1 MPAAPPPRKN
11 DQVILVEGARQNNLK
26 GVNVAFPLGAITAVT
41 GVSGSGKSSLA
52 FDTLYAEGQRRY
64 VESFSPYARQ
74 FMERMDRPDVD
85 RVAGVLPAVAVDQKN
100 TIKASRSTVGTVT
113 ELTDYTKLLYARA
126 GQLHC
131 RGCGEPVASDTPRAA
146 AGRLIDAHPGAT
158 ALILFEWLARQR
170 DEALAWLERQGYR
183 RIWADGQVVKI
194 QDAAAATGDP
204 ERPLR
209 VVADRVALEPARL
222 DRITESLEAAMA
234 RGGGQA
240 LALVPGEDGSELRFS
255 RGRHCAACDISY
267 PSPQPNLFSYNS
279 PLGACPTC
287 NGFGAV
293 IDLDM
298 ELVIPDA
305 RQSLAGGAVRPWT
318 SDGTRGER
326 RDMLGFCAEVG
337 ISTDVPWGD
346 LPGEARHLITEGDKG
361 HGWYGINGWFRWL
374 ERKTYK
380 MHVRVLLS
388 RYRAYVPCPD
398 CAGTRLRP
406 EALLYRLGGLDM
418 GQLNARTLEQAR
430 DFFQTLRLGPEAQGA
445 TGPVMT
451 EIRSRLGYLC
461 QAGVGYLTL
470 DRQSRTLSGGE
481 VQRVNL
487 TTAIGSALV
496 NTLYVLDEPSV
507 GLHPRDNERLMA
519 VLERLKANRNTI
531 VLVEHD
537 EAIIRRCDHMVDLG
551 PGPGAAGG
559 EVVYEGPPSQLCT
572 ATERSVTARYLCQ
585 GGEGMPRP
593 RPRPVDP
600 KAPALTVRGARAFN
614 LQGIDVALPLGR
626 LTVITGVSGSG
637 KSTLVG
643 DVLHRGL
650 VRLQGKP
657 ADRPGAHDGIEGW
670 QGLSAVVL
678 VDQAPVGTTPRSN
691 PATYVKAMDPIR
703 KAFAATE
710 EAGKRGFGPGA
721 FSFNVQ
727 GGRCEACQ
735 GNGFERVEMQFLADS
750 YVTCEKCGG
759 RRFKDEV
766 LGIKLQGLN
775 IHEVLQLTVTQARAF
790 FAEQKETARRLE
802 VLELAGLGYLTL
814 GQPLSTLSG
823 GESQRL
829 KLCRHLALE
838 KNEGALFL
846 LDEPTTGLHLGDVR
860 RLLENL
866 QALVEQGN
874 TVVVIEHHLDLIAQ
888 ADWVVDLGP
897 EGGDQGGRVVA
908 AGPPTNIAACKES
921 HTGAFLA
928 RHLSGADT
936 SPARDPGAPAATLA
950 PEQMVVRGAR
960 VNNLRNLT
968 VEIPR
973 DKFVVVTGPSGSGKS
988 SLAFDVLFAEGQRRF
1003 MDCLSPYAR
1012 QYVAQVARPDLDE
1025 LLGVPPTVCISQ
1037 LTSRGGH
1044 NSTVATMTEIYH
1056 YLRLL
1061 YARLG
1066 VQHCPTCG
1074 ARVSGLSSNDL
1085 VEQIISIY
1093 SGKFTKI
1100 LSPAVRGRKGFHK
1113 EIFKRAAARGHDE
1126 VRVDGQVLP
1135 LQPPPELDRYR
1146 EHDMEYVVAE
1156 LKISEATRGEL
1167 AGVIADAL
1175 DLGGGTVY
1183 LLPRR
1188 RKRPDKLSLDL
1199 HCAACKRGFDPPD
1212 PRLFSFNSQAGACP
1226 ACEGSGLDPAAP
1238 DDDDLHGGDPLHCPA
1253 CQGTRLS
1260 DLARSVLL
1268 GGLPITELTALTPGG
1283 LRRRL
1288 AKIGNNLSGAHQT
1301 VAGPALAEI
1310 DARCRF
1316 LDTVG
1321 LEYLG
1326 LSRGARTLS
1335 GGEAQ
1340 RVRLASQLSADLR
1353 GVLYVLD
1360 EPTIGLHPVD
1370 NERLLAA
1377 LDRLTARGNTVL
1389 VVEHDD
1395 ETIRRAD
1402 YIVDMGPGGGI
1413 KGGEVVSAGPAA
1425 QVLADPRSPT
1435 AQAMARP
1442 GRERALHRDRDLDPS
1457 LPRLRLSGA
1466 SHHNLREL
1474 EMELPLGR
1482 LCVVTGVSGSG
1493 KSSLVRDVLGQ
1504 GLRRLIAGEDPAI
1517 GRLTLEGD
1525 ARPKRVREIDQ
1536 SPIGKTPASTP
1547 STYVGLMTHL
1557 RKLFAGVPEARARGF
1572 GPGRFSYNVKE
1583 GRCEHCNGQGEVKHE
1598 MSFLP
1603 DVRVPCE
1610 ACHGRRYN
1618 PDTLQVRYHGRS
1630 IAGVLEATVSE
1641 ALELLSAVPPVRR
1654 SLELLRDVGL
1664 DYLTLGQ
1671 PSNTLSGGEAQRV
1684 KLVEELRKEGGA
1696 GAFYIMDEP
1705 STGLHA
1711 SDLARLLEVLQRLV
1725 DRGDTVVIIEHNL
1738 DFIASADWIVDLGP
1752 GGGEGGG
1759 QLMYQGPRDGLLS
1772 HPESPTA
1779 AYLRAFLE

>member
-1 MPAAPPPRKN
+1 MSD
-11 DQVILVEGARQNNLK
+11 DQQILVEGARQNNLK
-26 GVNVAFPLGAITAVT
+26 GVTVGFPLGAITAVT

-74 FMERMDRPDVD
+74 FMERMDRPAVE

-126 GQLHC
+126 ATLHC
-131 RGCGEPVASDTPRAA
+131 RSCGEPVASDTPRAA
-146 AGRLIDAHPGAT
+146 AERLVDAHQGAT
-158 ALILFEWLARQR
+158 ALILFRWLARQR
-170 DEALAWLERQGYR
+170 EDALEWLERQGYR
-183 RIWADGQVVKI
+183 RLWSNGEVVKI
-194 QDAAAATGDP
+194 DHPPAAADDP
-204 ERPLR
+204 DQPLV
-209 VVADRVALEPARL
+209 VVADRVALVPGKLA
-222 DRITESLEAAMA
+222 RITESIEAAME

-240 LALVPGEDGSELRFS
+240 LAVVPGDHGAPPAEHDFS
-255 RGRHCAACDISY
+255 RGRHCAACDIFY
-267 PSPQPNLFSYNS
+267 TAPQPNLFSYNS

-293 IDLDM
+293 IALDHD
-298 ELVIPDA
+298 LVIPDHG
-305 RQSLAGGAVRPWT
+305 RTLEGGAVRPWS
-318 SDGTRGER
+318 SDGTHRER
-326 RDMLGFCAEVG
+326 RDLFRYCEKAG
-337 ISTDVPWGD
+337 IPLDVPWRE
-346 LPGEARHLITEGDKG
+346 LPGDARQRIREGERG
-361 HGWYGINGWFRWL
+361 ARWYGIDGWFRWL
-374 ERKTYK
+374 ERKTYR

-398 CAGTRLRP
+398 CGGARLRP
-406 EALLYRLGGLDM
+406 EALLYRLGGLDL
-418 GQLNARTLEQAR
+418 GQLYTRTLEQAR
-430 DFFQTLRLGPEAQGA
+430 DFFADLDLGAEAGAA
-445 TGPVMT
+445 TGPVLA

-519 VLERLKANRNTI
+519 VLERLRANRNTI

-537 EAIIRRCDHMVDLG
+537 EAIIRRCDHLIDLG
-551 PGPGAAGG
+551 PGPGGQGG
-559 EVVYEGPPSQLCT
+559 EVVYQGPPARLCE
-572 ATERSVTARYLCQ
+572 ATDRSATARYMCE
-585 GGEGMPRP
+585 GGEQMPP
-593 RPRPVDP
+593 PAPRPVAAELP
-600 KAPALTVRGARAFN
+600 RLTVRGATAHN
-614 LQGIDVALPLGR
+614 LRGEDVALPLGR

-650 VRLQGKP
+650 RRLQGEP
-657 ADRPGAHDGIEGW
+657 ADRPGEHEAIEGW
-670 QGLSAVVL
+670 EQLSGVLL

-691 PATYVKAMDPIR
+691 PATYVKAFDPIR

-710 EAGKRGFGPGA
+710 EAGARGFGPGA

-759 RRFKDEV
+759 RRFKDELLSV
-766 LGIKLQGLN
+766 KLRGKN
-775 IHEVLQLTVTQARAF
+775 IHDVLQLTVTEARAF
-790 FAEQKETARRLE
+790 FEERKDVARRLGL
-802 VLELAGLGYLTL
+802 LEQAGLGYLTL

-829 KLCRHLALE
+829 KLCRHLGLE
-838 KNEGALFL
+838 KREGALFL

-860 RLLENL
+860 RLIENL
-866 QALVEQGN
+866 NALVDRGN
-874 TVVVIEHHLDLIAQ
+874 TVVVIEHHLDLIAR

-897 EGGDQGGRVVA
+897 EGGDGGGRVVA
-908 AGPPTNIAACKES
+908 QGPPPEIARCPES
-921 HTGAFLA
+921 HTGRFLA
-928 RHLSGADT
+928 RHLSGHGS
-936 SPARDPGAPAATLA
+936 SPAREAGPPAATLA
-950 PEQMVVRGAR
+950 PERMVVRGAR
-960 VNNLRNLT
+960 VNNLRGLSL
-968 VEIPR
+968 EIPR
-973 DKFVVVTGPSGSGKS
+973 DRLVVVTGPSGSGKS

-1037 LTSRGGH
+1037 LNSRGGR

-1066 VQHCPTCG
+1066 VLHCPTCG
-1074 ARVSGLSSNDL
+1074 QRVSGLAVEDL
-1085 VEQIISIY
+1085 VGQVLDLHG
-1093 SGKFTKI
+1093 GK
-1100 LSPAVRGRKGFHK
+1100 LARVLAPAVRGRKGFHK
-1113 EIFKRAAARGHDE
+1113 DIFKRALARGHAE
-1126 VRVDGQVLP
+1126 VRVDGRILP
-1135 LQPPPELDRYR
+1135 LDPMPELVRYQ
-1146 EHDMEYVVAE
+1146 EHDIEYVVAD
-1156 LKISEATRGEL
+1156 LKISADTGEEL
-1167 AGVIADAL
+1167 ERHLADAL
-1175 DLGGGTVY
+1175 ELGSGSVA

-1199 HCAACKRGFDPPD
+1199 YCAACKEGFDPPD

-1226 ACEGSGLDPAAP
+1226 SCEGTGLDPVAADAEEDGRAP
-1238 DDDDLHGGDPLHCPA
+1238 ECPA
-1253 CQGTRLS
+1253 CDGARLS
-1260 DLARSVLL
+1260 PLARSVLM
-1268 GGLPITELTALTPGG
+1268 GTPGLSIG
-1283 LRRRL
+1283 EVAAMTPPALRRHLARL
-1288 AKIGNNLSGAHQT
+1288 VANLSPAHED

-1310 DARCRF
+1310 EARCRF
-1316 LDTVG
+1316 LETVG
-1321 LEYLG
+1321 LDYLE

-1340 RVRLASQLSADLR
+1340 RVRLAAQLSADLR

-1370 NERLLAA
+1370 NERLLGA
-1377 LDRLTARGNTVL
+1377 LQRLTARGNTVL

-1402 YIVDMGPGGGI
+1402 HLIDMGPGGGRG
-1413 KGGEVVSAGPAA
+1413 GGEVVAAGPADE
-1425 QVLADPRSPT
+1425 VLAHEASPT
-1435 AQAMARP
+1435 ARAMALSGP
-1442 GRERALHRDRDLDPS
+1442 ERCLHRGRDTDQGV
-1457 LPRLRLSGA
+1457 PRLHLSGVT
-1466 SHHNLREL
+1466 HHNLAEL
-1474 EMELPLGR
+1474 DVEFPMGCLT
-1482 LCVVTGVSGSG
+1482 VVTGVSGSG

-1504 GLRRLIAGEDPAI
+1504 GLRRLTAGQEPLLGHIQVEGA
-1517 GRLTLEGD
+1517 TL
-1525 ARPKRVREIDQ
+1525 PKRVREIDQ

-1547 STYVGLMTHL
+1547 ATYVGLMTHL

-1572 GPGRFSYNVKE
+1572 TPARFSYNVKE
-1583 GRCEHCNGQGEVKHE
+1583 GRCEHCMGQGEVKHE

-1610 ACHGRRYN
+1610 ACQGRRYN
-1618 PDTLQVRYHGRS
+1618 PDTLQVRYHGRT
-1630 IAGVLEATVSE
+1630 IAGVLEATVDE
-1641 ALELLSAVPPVRR
+1641 ALDLLSAVPPVRR

-1696 GAFYIMDEP
+1696 GALYIMDEP

-1711 SDLARLLEVLQRLV
+1711 SDLERLLQVLQRLV
-1725 DRGDTVVIIEHNL
+1725 DRGDTVVVIEHNL
-1738 DFIASADWIVDLGP
+1738 DVIASADWLIDLGP
-1752 GGGEGGG
+1752 GGGERGG
-1759 QLMYQGPRDGLLS
+1759 QLMYQGPREGLL
-1772 HPESPTA
+1772 EDDASPTA
-1779 AYLRAFLE
+1779 AYLRRFLIGPR

>member
-1 MPAAPPPRKN
+1 M
-11 DQVILVEGARQNNLK
+11 EGARQNNLK

-74 FMERMDRPDVD
+74 FMERMDRPAVD

-113 ELTDYTKLLYARA
+113 ELTDFTKLLYARA
-126 GQLHC
+126 ALLHC

-146 AGRLIDAHPGAT
+146 AGRLIQAHPGAT
-158 ALILFEWLARQR
+158 ALILFQWLARQR
-170 DEALAWLERQGYR
+170 EEALKWLERQGYR
-183 RIWADGQVVKI
+183 RIWADGEVVKI
-194 QDAAAATGDP
+194 SGSAAAAADP
-204 ERPLR
+204 SRPLL
-209 VVADRVALEPARL
+209 VVADRVALEPRRL

-240 LALVPGEDGSELRFS
+240 LAMVPALNDEDPPTEHRFS
-255 RGRHCAACDISY
+255 RGRHCAGCDISY
-267 PSPQPNLFSYNS
+267 ASPQPNLFSYNS

-293 IDLDM
+293 IALDM
-298 ELVIPDA
+298 DLIIPDA
-305 RQSLAGGAVRPWT
+305 RRSLAGGAVRPWT
-318 SDGTRGER
+318 SDGTAAER
-326 RDMLGFCAEVG
+326 RDMIGFCQEAGVP
-337 ISTDVPWGD
+337 TDVPWSD
-346 LPGEARHLITEGDKG
+346 LPGSARHLITDGDRAA
-361 HGWYGINGWFRWL
+361 GWYGINGWFRWL

-398 CAGTRLRP
+398 CGGARLRP
-406 EALLYRLGGLDM
+406 EALLYRLGGLNI
-418 GQLNARTLEQAR
+418 GELYRRTLEQAR
-430 DFFQTLRLGPEAQGA
+430 TFFQELRLEAELQAA
-445 TGPVMT
+445 TGPVMS
-451 EIRSRLGYLC
+451 EIRARLGYLC
-461 QAGVGYLTL
+461 KAGVGYLSL

-519 VLERLKANRNTI
+519 VLERLRANRNTI

-537 EAIIRRCDHMVDLG
+537 EEIIRRCDHVIDLG

-559 EVVYEGPPSQLCT
+559 EVVYAGPPARICE
-572 ATERSVTARYLCQ
+572 ATEPSVTARYLCNK
-585 GGEGMPRP
+585 GEGMPP
-593 RPRPVDP
+593 LKPRPV
-600 KAPALTVRGARAFN
+600 KAGAPALTVTGARAHN
-614 LQGIDVALPLGR
+614 LKGVDVALPLER

-650 VRLQGKP
+650 LRLTGKP
-657 ADRPGAHDGIEGW
+657 ADRPGDHDAILGW
-670 QGLSAVVL
+670 QGLSRIVL

-710 EAGKRGFGPGA
+710 EAGARGFGPGT

-735 GNGFERVEMQFLADS
+735 GNGFERVEMQFLADC

-759 RRFKDEV
+759 KRFKEEV
-766 LGIKLQGLN
+766 LGIRLDGLN
-775 IHEVLQLTVTQARAF
+775 IHEVLQLTVTHARAF
-790 FAEQKETARRLE
+790 FAHIKEVARRLK

-829 KLCRHLALE
+829 KLCKHLAME
-838 KNEGALFL
+838 SNEGALFL

-866 QALVEQGN
+866 QALVDQGN
-874 TVVVIEHHLDLIAQ
+874 TVVVIEHHLDLIAR

-897 EGGDQGGRVVA
+897 EGGDQGGEVVA
-908 AGPPTNIAACKES
+908 AGPPLVIASCAES
-921 HTGAFLA
+921 HTGAYLA
-928 RHLSGADT
+928 RHLEQAGTTPSGAREGRPP
-936 SPARDPGAPAATLA
+936 SLALA

-960 VNNLRNLT
+960 VNNLRDLT

-973 DKFVVVTGPSGSGKS
+973 DQLVVVTGPSGSGKS

-1044 NSTVATMTEIYH
+1044 NSTVATLTEIYH

-1074 ARVSGLSSNDL
+1074 AQVSGLSPENL
-1085 VEQIISIY
+1085 VEQILSIY
-1093 SGKFTKI
+1093 SGKWVKV

-1113 EIFKRAAARGHDE
+1113 EILKRAQARGHTE

-1135 LQPPPELDRYR
+1135 LDPAPELDRYR
-1146 EHDMEYVVAE
+1146 EHDVEYVVAE
-1156 LKISEATRGEL
+1156 LKITEAARGEL
-1167 AGVIADAL
+1167 SRHMADAL

-1199 HCAACKRGFDPPD
+1199 HCASCKKGFDPPD
-1212 PRLFSFNSQAGACP
+1212 PRLFSFNSQAGACSTCDGTGMDPSAVEESSQEHGPP
-1226 ACEGSGLDPAAP
+1226 AV
-1238 DDDDLHGGDPLHCPA
+1238 CPA
-1253 CQGTRLS
+1253 CDGARLS
-1260 DLARSVLL
+1260 ALARSVML
-1268 GGLPITELTALTPGG
+1268 GGSPISELTDLTPGQ

-1288 AKIGNNLSGAHQT
+1288 TDLEPTLSPAHQA
-1301 VAGPALAEI
+1301 VAGPALEEI
-1310 DARCRF
+1310 QARCRF
-1316 LDTVG
+1316 LEKVG

-1377 LDRLTARGNTVL
+1377 LEQLTARGNTVL

-1402 YIVDMGPGGGI
+1402 YIVDMGPGGGL
-1413 KGGEVVSAGPAA
+1413 KGGEVVSAGPASE
-1425 QVLADPRSPT
+1425 VLADENSIT
-1435 AQAMARP
+1435 ARAMARP
-1442 GRERALHRDRDLDPS
+1442 GRERCLHRARDLGPEH
-1457 LPRLRLSGA
+1457 PRLRLTGA
-1466 SHHNLREL
+1466 RHHNLRDL
-1474 EMELPLGR
+1474 ALELPLGR

-1504 GLRRLIAGEDPAI
+1504 GLRRLIAGQQPLLGQLNLA
-1517 GRLTLEGD
+1517 GAPPPR
-1525 ARPKRVREIDQ
+1525 RVREIDQ

-1547 STYVGLMTHL
+1547 ATYVGLMTHL

-1572 GPGRFSYNVKE
+1572 GPARFSYNVKE
-1583 GRCEHCNGQGEVKHE
+1583 GRCEHCIGQGEVKHE

-1618 PDTLQVRYHGRS
+1618 PDTLQVRYHGRT

-1711 SDLARLLEVLQRLV
+1711 TDLERLLTVLQRLV

-1752 GGGEGGG
+1752 GGGEHGG
-1759 QLMYQGPRDGLLS
+1759 QLLYQGPRDGLLDES
-1772 HPESPTA
+1772 GSPTA
-1779 AYLRAFLE
+1779 AYLRRFLET